1 MSRLLDGVTPFLHEM
16 LAEGASLVP
25 SLDAGGGLVRN
36 RCGELANV
44 AVGSYQRSG
53 ASSKTPVVNPPLVRW
68 GYVSITKTLVGVV
81 MQMLMANESLPHISW
96 SLPLEKNSRFTYF
109 LCGDNDINDGQT
121 TSKKHIPCLQSQAI
135 LVDFPNKKT
144 SKE

>member
-44 AVGSYQRSG
+44 AVG
-53 ASSKTPVVNPPLVRW
+53 
-68 GYVSITKTLVGVV
+68 
-81 MQMLMANESLPHISW
+81 
-96 SLPLEKNSRFTYF
+96 
-109 LCGDNDINDGQT
+109 
-121 TSKKHIPCLQSQAI
+121 
-135 LVDFPNKKT
+135 
-144 SKE
+144 